1 MISLSANSMKEFI
14 EIADK
19 NNLKYISIKQ
29 EFVTDIWYPYFS
41 DVYDNEEKY
50 PFLETIVDYE
60 ELGFNDLKI
69 KILEINYEKFNK
81 MNGGD

>member
-1 MISLSANSMKEFI
+1 M
-14 EIADK
+14 
-19 NNLKYISIKQ
+19 
-29 EFVTDIWYPYFS
+29 TDIWYPYFS

-81 MNGGD
+81 MNGVD